1 MLPSFLCLAVHSFTL
16 NVLWK
21 VKVSVTQSCLTCC
34 DPMDCSPPASSVHGI
49 IQARI
54 LERVAVSFSRRSSL
68 PRDQTGVSCIAGTFF
83 TIWATR
89 EPQICYIHKS
99 KSPSENAT
107 AHTDHKQ
114 RTKAKA
120 GFNLVNDIL
129 QYSVPHFFK
138 ALRLEI
144 PLWISN
150 LLVENMV
157 VSREKFI
164 G

>member
-1 MLPSFLCLAVHSFTL
+1 M
-16 NVLWK
+16 NVL
-21 VKVSVTQSCLTCC
+21 VAQSCPTLY
-34 DPMDCSPPASSVHGI
+34 DRMDCSPSGSSFHGI

-54 LERVAVSFSRRSSL
+54 LEWLAIPFSRGSSRT
-68 PRDQTGVSCIAGTFF
+68 RDWTRVCNEGTFF

-89 EPQICYIHKS
+89 EAQICYIHKS